1 MNEDSILKS
10 IKSYLG
16 IADDDSSFDLDVLMN
31 INAIFS
37 VLYQIGVGNRV
48 VFISS
53 EEDTWSKMFEDY
65 ADLLGLIKQ
74 YTFMKTRVLF
84 DPPTNSFV
92 MDSLNKQIQET
103 EWRIKEQAEGG
114 FDEEDYNI

>member
-1 MNEDSILKS
+1 MNEERILES

-16 IADDDSSFDLDVLMN
+16 IAQDDSSFDLDVIMN

-37 VLYQIGVGNRV
+37 TLYQIGVGERPI
-48 VFISS
+48 FISGP
-53 EEDTWSKMFEDY
+53 EDTWSSCFEDY
-65 ADLLGLIKQ
+65 QDLLGFIKI

-114 FDEEDYNI
+114 FDEKNDFV